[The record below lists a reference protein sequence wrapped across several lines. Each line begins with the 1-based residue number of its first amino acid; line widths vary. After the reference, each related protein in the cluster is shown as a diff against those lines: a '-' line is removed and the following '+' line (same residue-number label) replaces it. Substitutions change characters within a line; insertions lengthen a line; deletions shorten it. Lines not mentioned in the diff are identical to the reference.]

1 MRKIIHIDADC
12 FFAAVEMRENPRLAN
27 RPIAVGGA
35 ADKRGVIATCN
46 YPARAFGVR
55 SAMATAHAKKLCP
68 ELLLLRPRFELYR
81 EVSMQMRRIFQ
92 RYSEQIE
99 PLSLDE
105 AYLDVSK
112 SAHFSG
118 SATRIAMDIR
128 KQVKTQLGLCVSAG
142 VAPNKLLAKI
152 ASDWH
157 KPDGLF
163 VIRPEQ
169 VLDFV
174 GALPVSRLYGVGKVT
189 ASRLEQLGIYTARD
203 LRARDVVELTR
214 RFGRFGEQLWQFAH
228 GIDERPLETV
238 SKRQSLSVETTFA
251 EDLPDI
257 EACLAELPGL
267 LEELEQRLQKLSGY
281 RIGKPFVKVKFC
293 DFQQTTLEQSGAPAD
308 LAGFAA
314 LLRRACARSAK
325 AVRLL
330 GIGVRLA
337 ETGGYGEQLVL
348 PAIPC
353 G

>member
-12 FFAAVEMRENPRLAN
+12 FFAAVEMRENPRLAS

-35 ADKRGVIATCN
+35 PDKRGVIATCN

-55 SAMATAHAKKLCP
+55 SAMASAYAKRLCP
-68 ELLLLRPRFELYR
+68 PLLILRPRFELYR
-81 EVSMQMRRIFQ
+81 EVSQQMRQIF
-92 RYSEQIE
+92 RHYSESIE

-105 AYLDVSK
+105 AYLDVTG

-118 SATRIAMDIR
+118 SATRIAADIR
-128 KQVKTQLGLCVSAG
+128 RQIKEQLGLSVSAG

-152 ASDWH
+152 ASDWR

-174 GALPVSRLYGVGKVT
+174 AQLPVSRLYGVGKVT
-189 ASRLEQLGIYTARD
+189 AGRLEQLGIRTALDLRQRD
-203 LRARDVVELTR
+203 LLELTR
-214 RFGRFGEQLWQFAH
+214 LFGRFGEQLWQFAR
-228 GIDERPLETV
+228 GIDERPLETS

-251 EDLPDI
+251 KDLPDI
-257 EACLAELPGL
+257 EACLAELPKL
-267 LEELEQRLQKLSGY
+267 LAELEQRLQKLNGY

-293 DFQQTTLEQSGAPAD
+293 DFNQTTLEQSGAAPD

-314 LLRRACARSAK
+314 LLKKAHARAGK
-325 AVRLL
+325 PVRLL
-330 GIGVRLA
+330 GIGVRLMDLGA
-337 ETGGYGEQLVL
+337 AGEQLL
-348 PAIPC
+348 LFTQQY
-353 G
+353 

>member
-12 FFAAVEMRENPRLAN
+12 FFAAVEMRENPRLVN

-55 SAMATAHAKKLCP
+55 SAMATAYAKKLCP
-68 ELLLLRPRFELYR
+68 ALLVIRPRFELYR
-81 EVSMQMRRIFQ
+81 AVSQQMRQILRQ
-92 RYSEQIE
+92 YSEIIE

-105 AYLDVSK
+105 AYLDVTG

-118 SATRIAMDIR
+118 SATRIAADIR
-128 KQVKTQLGLCVSAG
+128 RQIKDQLGLCVSAG

-152 ASDWH
+152 ASDWR

-163 VIRPEQ
+163 VIRPEE

-174 GALPVSRLYGVGKVT
+174 AELPVNRLYGVGKVT
-189 ASRLEQLGIYTARD
+189 ASKLQRLGIQTAGDLRERD
-203 LRARDVVELTR
+203 LLELTR
-214 RFGRFGEQLWQFAH
+214 LFGRFGEQLWQFSR
-228 GIDERPLETV
+228 GIDERPLETA

-251 EDLPDI
+251 KDLPDI
-257 EACLAELPGL
+257 ESCLAELPAL
-267 LEELEQRLQKLSGY
+267 LAELERRLQKLGEY
-281 RIGKPFVKVKFC
+281 RMDKPFVKVKFC
-293 DFQQTTLEQSGAPAD
+293 DFNQTTLEQSGARAD

-314 LLRRACARSAK
+314 LLKRAYARAAK
-325 AVRLL
+325 PVRLL
-330 GIGVRLA
+330 GIGVKLR
-337 ETGGYGEQLVL
+337 EIGGAGEQLL
-348 PAIPC
+348 LFA